1 MDPVHWRARLDLVE
15 VERGLLHRSEVDQ
28 VPAWREQNIVHCTE
42 QNSGGPVRKP
52 AAPQS
57 LHNNITATKKLP
69 QWKSKFSFLRKKQFP
84 RRYILFI
91 FILLLIAPF
100 YLSLCYNES

>member
-1 MDPVHWRARLDLVE
+1 MDSVHRRARLDLVE

-28 VPAWREQNIVHCTE
+28 VPAWGQQNTV
-42 QNSGGPVRKP
+42 QNSGGPVRNP
-52 AAPQS
+52 AAPRS
-57 LHNNITATKKLP
+57 LHNNITAAKKLP